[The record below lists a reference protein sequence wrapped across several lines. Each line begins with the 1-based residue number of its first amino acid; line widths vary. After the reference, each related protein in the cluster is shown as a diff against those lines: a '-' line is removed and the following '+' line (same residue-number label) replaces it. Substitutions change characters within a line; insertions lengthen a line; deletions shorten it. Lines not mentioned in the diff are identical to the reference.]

1 MCVIG
6 WVNFHRFTSKTDL
19 KIYILKWQF
28 GVNFWIRYNFKGLFL
43 KATFRKFSKCL
54 KQWRTLVC
62 SSGMNGRQREL
73 TKNYS
78 STWLSRVCC
87 SRAKSCNF
95 NLVKLNIFLV
105 LADTLLFLWA
115 MKYWWSYCY
124 IVTFSLTLW
133 IIKGARDGVGL
144 FRRLADAHSKKIGI
158 FGSFLVHF
166 FQSLPQ
172 CVLNVLFV
180 RFIDYWSWED

>member
-1 MCVIG
+1 MAI
-6 WVNFHRFTSKTDL
+6 WSQFFN
-19 KIYILKWQF
+19 KIQF
-28 GVNFWIRYNFKGLFL
+28 QRLVFKSY
-43 KATFRKFSKCL
+43 FRHFSKSL
-54 KQWRTLVC
+54 KKWRTLVC

-87 SRAKSCNF
+87 SSAKSCNF

-144 FRRLADAHSKKIGI
+144 FRRLADAHSKKNRHFWFI
-158 FGSFLVHF
+158 FFLVHF